1 MQVFN
6 SVNKMQEWSKKQKL
20 EGKSIGLVPTMGYL
34 HDGHLS
40 LVKEAVKNCDIVV
53 VSIFVNPIQF
63 GIGEDFEEYPRDI
76 QRDQELLA
84 KENVHAVFAPSIK
97 DMYPKGYSTF
107 VEVEGGI
114 TKKLCGASRPGHFK
128 GVTTV
133 VSKLFN
139 ICQPDLAYFGQKDA
153 QQVTVIEKMVEELNF
168 PLEIIRAPIVRERD
182 GLAMSSRNV
191 YLNEEQRQEALVLNQ
206 ALNRAKEEIIAGER
220 NIEKVR
226 DTMLKLVEDS
236 RQAQVDYITIC
247 NAIDL
252 SDLQVIEGKVL
263 MALAIKFGNI
273 RLIDNLQ
280 VEV

>member
-97 DMYPKGYSTF
+97 DMYPKGYNTF